1 MYDQARDMALIQ
13 VAGEVLHADVLMMP
27 DGRSKGCG
35 VVEYA
40 SVDEAQR
47 AISELSN
54 QTLNG
59 RMVYIREVRALPHP

>member
-1 MYDQARDMALIQ
+1 
-13 VAGEVLHADVLMMP
+13 MP

-40 SVDEAQR
+40 SSSDAQR
-47 AISELSN
+47 AIAELSN

-59 RMVYIREVRALPHP
+59 RMVYIREVCFERTSRCETPTYRP

>member
-1 MYDQARDMALIQ
+1 
-13 VAGEVLHADVLMMP
+13 MP

-40 SVDEAQR
+40 SSSDAQR
-47 AISELSN
+47 AIAELSN

-59 RMVYIREVRALPHP
+59 RMVYIREVCFERTSRCETYRP